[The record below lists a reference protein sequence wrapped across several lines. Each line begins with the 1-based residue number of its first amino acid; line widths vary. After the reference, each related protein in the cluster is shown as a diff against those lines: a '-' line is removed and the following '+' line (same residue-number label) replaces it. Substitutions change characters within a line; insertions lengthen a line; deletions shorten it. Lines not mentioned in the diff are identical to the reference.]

1 MNKPEGAEDSENVPD
16 FLLFPVQNSN
26 VSVSLCV
33 QGMMGGL
40 GWTFLLLLHTMLP
53 VASQKPPGLNVGVIM
68 GQTRFVSDQELRP
81 PRRPD
86 DALDISVVAL
96 RINQTDPKSVITQV
110 RHTHTHAHTR
120 PSFDPDGVFVPRCVS
135 SCRALVSTA
144 SCSPTALTRRP
155 FPKSWTSCLFRH
167 SFQLLESTEAP
178 L

>member
-1 MNKPEGAEDSENVPD
+1 MFRTSCY
-16 FLLFPVQNSN
+16 FLFKIQMSA
-26 VSVSLCV
+26 SLCV

-110 RHTHTHAHTR
+110 RHTHTHTYTHTHGLR
-120 PSFDPDGVFVPRCVS
+120 LTLMVFLFQGV
-135 SCRALVSTA
+135 
-144 SCSPTALTRRP
+144 
-155 FPKSWTSCLFRH
+155 
-167 SFQLLESTEAP
+167 
-178 L
+178 